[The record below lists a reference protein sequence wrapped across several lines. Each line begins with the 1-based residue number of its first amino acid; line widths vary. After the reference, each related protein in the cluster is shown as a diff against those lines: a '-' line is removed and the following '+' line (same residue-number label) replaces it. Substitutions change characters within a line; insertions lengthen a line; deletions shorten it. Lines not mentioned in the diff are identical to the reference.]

1 MLPISLGNNKSRSFF
16 LDDVSSEPIFGIDA
30 ACTCFRSRGLPGAM
44 PVAACRLE
52 VRSAAP
58 GSHLHDQRW
67 KGYHHH
73 LCVKCYEK
81 QPFEPSL
88 EDVDS
93 R

>member
-1 MLPISLGNNKSRSFF
+1 
-16 LDDVSSEPIFGIDA
+16 
-30 ACTCFRSRGLPGAM
+30 M